1 MMRVKNTRTCLKR
14 PLSKRPKMVFKTNFS
29 LNAGQKYCRMLPRS
43 NLQYY
48 KPSLSYH
55 LSSRSLFYLFLSGR
69 LRKVLLYN
77 K

>member
-29 LNAGQKYCRMLPRS
+29 LNAGQKYCRML

-55 LSSRSLFYLFLSGR
+55 LSSRSLFYQFLSGR